1 MEENKDTWR
10 NLPAPQTQN
19 HLPQTQV
26 FRGNPVHPVKAP
38 KPPLSNIISLAAV
51 GAMAL
56 IAAIGLWVMMAG
68 IGSENLTTSGRAV
81 LVATGL
87 IVLITGGVLGYA
99 GWNGLRPGWFLWFSI
114 VGAAMLPPVVI
125 GGVGMLETSTY
136 NEYEVAS
143 HEFEALEEDWD
154 DEDGDFDD
162 LNGALPGSADQ
173 WEKLEAIHAELL
185 DKDSDSD
192 VEWLDPTVEDIELEG
207 TEAIL
212 DLRDIPAGEVPRYL
226 VSLDGSTLQV
236 VLKENQLPV
245 IESAQ
250 IVASTKPNSDSS
262 IDALAL
268 TPSWDYYA
276 WANAL
281 NEWLASD
288 FEPEYYPLP
297 GRVSQADSE
306 FTFALHL
313 EDSELNFVVV
323 SDEMDLSAEQG
334 DEGPRNAD
342 SKDESATTSNE
353 TTDDQDGDDK

>member
-1 MEENKDTWR
+1 
-10 NLPAPQTQN
+10 
-19 HLPQTQV
+19 
-26 FRGNPVHPVKAP
+26 
-38 KPPLSNIISLAAV
+38 
-51 GAMAL
+51 
-56 IAAIGLWVMMAG
+56 
-68 IGSENLTTSGRAV
+68 
-81 LVATGL
+81 
-87 IVLITGGVLGYA
+87 
-99 GWNGLRPGWFLWFSI
+99 
-114 VGAAMLPPVVI
+114 
-125 GGVGMLETSTY
+125 MLETSTY

-313 EDSELNFVVV
+313 EDSELNFVGV